1 MKILAYA
8 GSNSLNSI
16 NKQLVTYATT
26 LLPEVG
32 IHDFE
37 TLDLNDFDMPLFSV
51 DKEKELGNPEPAM
64 RFMNKIEECDALI
77 ISLAEHNGT
86 YTVAYKNLFDWASR
100 INPHVFQDKA
110 IIYLSTSPG
119 PGGAQSVLA
128 AAVNSAPFFKGH
140 VKGSLS
146 VPLFNDNFD
155 VETGKLKNNELN
167 EELLDLLHSL
177 KA

>member
-37 TLDLNDFDMPLFSV
+37 ILDLNDFDMPLFSV

-77 ISLAEHNGT
+77 ISLAEHNGS
-86 YTVAYKNLFDWASR
+86 KRS
-100 INPHVFQDKA
+100 A
-110 IIYLSTSPG
+110 ITR
-119 PGGAQSVLA
+119 
-128 AAVNSAPFFKGH
+128 
-140 VKGSLS
+140 
-146 VPLFNDNFD
+146 
-155 VETGKLKNNELN
+155 
-167 EELLDLLHSL
+167 
-177 KA
+177 